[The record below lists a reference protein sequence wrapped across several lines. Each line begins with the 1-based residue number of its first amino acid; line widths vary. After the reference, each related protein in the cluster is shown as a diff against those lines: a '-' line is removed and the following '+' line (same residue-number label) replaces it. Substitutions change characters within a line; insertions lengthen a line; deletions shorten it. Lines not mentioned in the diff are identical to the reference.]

1 MMFKNDMF
9 PLVNRF
15 AMHHFRSRFLIVVTD
30 VWTRSLL
37 TPVSW
42 FHYQFAAT
50 LCLFFYCYKWLLR
63 APSSSGRFQWRATF
77 ITFLSTQHK
86 PSRVPQDAA
95 RNAAPQSTS
104 SWTALIFSHV
114 LILFLLD
121 AKDKDKPNL
130 YLHLNL
136 DKSLVSRTNTT
147 IYLLSR
153 VDKLLQQMFVKKK
166 PLA

>member
-1 MMFKNDMF
+1 MMLKNDMF

-15 AMHHFRSRFLIVVTD
+15 AMHHFRSGFLIVVTD

-86 PSRVPQDAA
+86 PSRVPQDGA

-104 SWTALIFSHV
+104 SWTAFFSHV

>member
-1 MMFKNDMF
+1 MMLKNDMF

-15 AMHHFRSRFLIVVTD
+15 AMHHFRSGFLIVVTD

-77 ITFLSTQHK
+77 ITFLSTQHT

-104 SWTALIFSHV
+104 SWTAFFSHV

>member
-1 MMFKNDMF
+1 MMLKNDMF

-15 AMHHFRSRFLIVVTD
+15 AMHHFRSGFLIVVTD

-77 ITFLSTQHK
+77 ITFLSTQHT

-95 RNAAPQSTS
+95 RNAALQSTS
-104 SWTALIFSHV
+104 SWTAFFSHV

>member
-1 MMFKNDMF
+1 MMLKNDMV

-15 AMHHFRSRFLIVVTD
+15 AMHHFRSGFLIVVTD

-77 ITFLSTQHK
+77 ITFLSTQQTE
-86 PSRVPQDAA
+86 PRTTGCSAERCAA
-95 RNAAPQSTS
+95 VHI
-104 SWTALIFSHV
+104 LLDGLFSHV

>member
-1 MMFKNDMF
+1 MMLKNDMF

-15 AMHHFRSRFLIVVTD
+15 AMHHFRSGFLIVVTD

-86 PSRVPQDAA
+86 PSRVPQDGA

-104 SWTALIFSHV
+104 SWTAFFSHV

-130 YLHLNL
+130 YLLLNL
-136 DKSLVSRTNTT
+136 DKSLVSSTNTT

>member
-1 MMFKNDMF
+1 MMLKNDMF

-15 AMHHFRSRFLIVVTD
+15 AMHHFRSGFLIVVTD

-77 ITFLSTQHK
+77 ITFLSEPRTAGC
-86 PSRVPQDAA
+86 SAERCAA
-95 RNAAPQSTS
+95 VHI
-104 SWTALIFSHV
+104 LLDGLFSHV

>member
-1 MMFKNDMF
+1 MFEHVACLHLYHDFIISLPLRCVCFSTVINDCYVHRAVAVGSSEERHLSHF
-9 PLVNRF
+9 CPPNTNR
-15 AMHHFRSRFLIVVTD
+15 AAYHRMQRI
-30 VWTRSLL
+30 LL
-37 TPVSW
+37 DG
-42 FHYQFAAT
+42 
-50 LCLFFYCYKWLLR
+50 L
-63 APSSSGRFQWRATF
+63 
-77 ITFLSTQHK
+77 
-86 PSRVPQDAA
+86 
-95 RNAAPQSTS
+95 
-104 SWTALIFSHV
+104 FSHV

-153 VDKLLQQMFVKKK
+153 VNKLLQQMFVKKK

>member
-1 MMFKNDMF
+1 MLISYEFKHFLKND
-9 PLVNRF
+9 VKKWHVSSGEQICN
-15 AMHHFRSRFLIVVTD
+15 MHHFRSGFLIVVTD

-63 APSSSGRFQWRATF
+63 AQSSSGRFQWRATF
-77 ITFLSTQHK
+77 ITFLSTQHT

-104 SWTALIFSHV
+104 SWTAFFHTFWYYFSWMRK
-114 LILFLLD
+114 I
-121 AKDKDKPNL
+121 KTNL
-130 YLHLNL
+130 TYICTL
-136 DKSLVSRTNTT
+136 T
-147 IYLLSR
+147 
-153 VDKLLQQMFVKKK
+153 
-166 PLA
+166 

>member
-1 MMFKNDMF
+1 MNLNIFKKMILKNDMF

-15 AMHHFRSRFLIVVTD
+15 AMHHFRSGFLIVVTD

-86 PSRVPQDAA
+86 PSHVPQDAA

-104 SWTALIFSHV
+104 SWTAFFHTFWYYFSWMRK
-114 LILFLLD
+114 I
-121 AKDKDKPNL
+121 KTNL
-130 YLHLNL
+130 ESCIKNKHNNL
-136 DKSLVSRTNTT
+136 PTFKSW
-147 IYLLSR
+147 
-153 VDKLLQQMFVKKK
+153 
-166 PLA
+166 

>member
-1 MMFKNDMF
+1 MQFPWIYLHRKYKRLSVNFVWILTFLKKMMLKNDMV

-15 AMHHFRSRFLIVVTD
+15 AMHHFRSGFLIVVTD

-77 ITFLSTQHK
+77 ITFLSTQHT

-104 SWTALIFSHV
+104 SWTAFFLTFWFYFSWMRK
-114 LILFLLD
+114 I
-121 AKDKDKPNL
+121 KTNL
-130 YLHLNL
+130 
-136 DKSLVSRTNTT
+136 TNICT
-147 IYLLSR
+147 
-153 VDKLLQQMFVKKK
+153 
-166 PLA
+166 

>member
-1 MMFKNDMF
+1 MFEHVACLHLYHDFIISLPLRCVCFSTVINDCYVHRAVAVGSSEERHLSHFCPPNTNRAAYHRMQRGTLRRSPH
-9 PLVNRF
+9 PLGRPFFTRF
-15 AMHHFRSRFLIVVTD
+15 I
-30 VWTRSLL
+30 
-37 TPVSW
+37 
-42 FHYQFAAT
+42 
-50 LCLFFYCYKWLLR
+50 
-63 APSSSGRFQWRATF
+63 
-77 ITFLSTQHK
+77 
-86 PSRVPQDAA
+86 
-95 RNAAPQSTS
+95 
-104 SWTALIFSHV
+104 
-114 LILFLLD
+114 ILFLLD

>member
-15 AMHHFRSRFLIVVTD
+15 AMHHFRSGFLIVVTD

-104 SWTALIFSHV
+104 SWTAFFSHV

>member
-9 PLVNRF
+9 PLLNRF
-15 AMHHFRSRFLIVVTD
+15 AMHHFRSGFLIVVTD

-86 PSRVPQDAA
+86 PRTTGCSAERCAA
-95 RNAAPQSTS
+95 VHI
-104 SWTALIFSHV
+104 LLDGLFSHV

>member
-15 AMHHFRSRFLIVVTD
+15 AMHHFRSGFLIVVTD

-63 APSSSGRFQWRATF
+63 AQSSSGRFQWRATF
-77 ITFLSTQHK
+77 ITFLSTQHT

-104 SWTALIFSHV
+104 SWTAFFHT

>member
-15 AMHHFRSRFLIVVTD
+15 AMHHFRSGFLIVVTD

-104 SWTALIFSHV
+104 SWTAFFSHV

-130 YLHLNL
+130 YLHLTL
-136 DKSLVSRTNTT
+136 DKSLVSRINTT

>member
-1 MMFKNDMF
+1 MQFPWINLHRKYKRLSVNFVWILTFLKKMMLKNDMV

-15 AMHHFRSRFLIVVTD
+15 AMHHFRSGFLIVVTD

-104 SWTALIFSHV
+104 SWTAFFLTFWFYFSWMRK
-114 LILFLLD
+114 I
-121 AKDKDKPNL
+121 KTNL
-130 YLHLNL
+130 
-136 DKSLVSRTNTT
+136 TNICT
-147 IYLLSR
+147 
-153 VDKLLQQMFVKKK
+153 
-166 PLA
+166 

>member
-1 MMFKNDMF
+1 MMLKNDMF

-15 AMHHFRSRFLIVVTD
+15 AMHHFRSGFLIVVTD

-63 APSSSGRFQWRATF
+63 AQSSSGRFQWRATF
-77 ITFLSTQHK
+77 ITFLSTQHT

-104 SWTALIFSHV
+104 SWTAFFSHV

>member
-1 MMFKNDMF
+1 MKSDIYHISVHSTHTE
-9 PLVNRF
+9 PRTAGCSAERCAAV
-15 AMHHFRSRFLIVVTD
+15 HI
-30 VWTRSLL
+30 LL
-37 TPVSW
+37 DG
-42 FHYQFAAT
+42 
-50 LCLFFYCYKWLLR
+50 L
-63 APSSSGRFQWRATF
+63 
-77 ITFLSTQHK
+77 
-86 PSRVPQDAA
+86 
-95 RNAAPQSTS
+95 
-104 SWTALIFSHV
+104 FSHV

-136 DKSLVSRTNTT
+136 DKSRVSRTNTT

>member
-1 MMFKNDMF
+1 MQFSWIYLHRKYKRLSVNFVWILTFKKKMMLKNDMV

-15 AMHHFRSRFLIVVTD
+15 AMHHFRSGFLIVVTD

-77 ITFLSTQHK
+77 ITCLSTQHT

-104 SWTALIFSHV
+104 SWTAFFLTFWFYFSWMRK
-114 LILFLLD
+114 I
-121 AKDKDKPNL
+121 KTNL
-130 YLHLNL
+130 
-136 DKSLVSRTNTT
+136 TNICT
-147 IYLLSR
+147 
-153 VDKLLQQMFVKKK
+153 
-166 PLA
+166 

>member
-1 MMFKNDMF
+1 MMLKNDMF

-15 AMHHFRSRFLIVVTD
+15 AMHHFRSGFLIVVTD

-104 SWTALIFSHV
+104 SWTAFFSHV

>member
-1 MMFKNDMF
+1 MFEHVACLHLYHDFIISLPLRCVCFSTVINDCYVHRAVAVGSSEERHLSHF
-9 PLVNRF
+9 CPPNTNRTGCS
-15 AMHHFRSRFLIVVTD
+15 AERCAAVHI
-30 VWTRSLL
+30 LL
-37 TPVSW
+37 DG
-42 FHYQFAAT
+42 
-50 LCLFFYCYKWLLR
+50 L
-63 APSSSGRFQWRATF
+63 
-77 ITFLSTQHK
+77 
-86 PSRVPQDAA
+86 
-95 RNAAPQSTS
+95 
-104 SWTALIFSHV
+104 FSHV